1 FDFCISSRRRHTRS
15 KRDWSSDVCSSDLK
29 LSDNPVVTSP
39 YSGTSLDVYYNGGQ
53 QFVVDYREDIGRI
66 IEENDLSFET
76 GEDVRHVLYEYTPV
90 VPIYSPKITVD
101 DKNRPIFM
109 TSRHKSGQ

>member
-1 FDFCISSRRRHTRS
+1 
-15 KRDWSSDVCSSDLK
+15 
-29 LSDNPVVTSP
+29 

-53 QFVVDYREDIGRI
+53 QVVVDYREDIGRI
-66 IEENDLSFET
+66 IEENDLSFDT

-109 TSRHKSGQ
+109 TSRHKSGQLRNFLDENGEIRCTAKIIILKSK